1 MNNKKNNS
9 RLFHKKNSSHP
20 VLKTKPTFG
29 QKSADSVTKWV
40 GSWGFIIGLSI
51 FLMIW
56 VMLNVYMVLNR
67 WDPYP
72 FILLNF
78 VLSGLAAY
86 QAPVILMS
94 QNRQTERD
102 RVRAE
107 YDYHINRK
115 AEREIQAIKEDLDYI
130 KNMVSKKK
138 VNLAQI
144 KMKKKPIFKPYQP
157 RMPRGI

>member
-1 MNNKKNNS
+1 M
-9 RLFHKKNSSHP
+9 
-20 VLKTKPTFG
+20 
-29 QKSADSVTKWV
+29 
-40 GSWGFIIGLSI
+40 IISE
-51 FLMIW
+51 
-56 VMLNVYMVLNR
+56 

-78 VLSGLAAY
+78 VLSMLAAF

-94 QNRQTERD
+94 QNRQAERE
-102 RVRAE
+102 RVTAK
-107 YDYHINRK
+107 YDYLINRK

-144 KMKKKPIFKPYQP
+144 KMRKKSTFKPYQP
-157 RMPRGI
+157 RIPKGL

>member
-1 MNNKKNNS
+1 MFNNNNNKKNN
-9 RLFHKKNSSHP
+9 SHP
-20 VLKTKPTFG
+20 VLKTKMTFG
-29 QKSADSVTKWV
+29 QRAADLVTIWV
-40 GSWGFIIGLSI
+40 GSWKFIIGLLV
-51 FLMIW
+51 FMIIW
-56 VMLNVYMVLNR
+56 IMLNIYMIISE

-78 VLSGLAAY
+78 VLSMLAAF

-94 QNRQTERD
+94 QNRQAERE
-102 RVRAE
+102 RVTAK
-107 YDYHINRK
+107 YDYLINRK

-144 KMKKKPIFKPYQP
+144 KMRKKSTFKPYQP
-157 RMPRGI
+157 RIPKGL